1 MCAGVGNPPAAELAA
16 AVVLPV
22 ARFVV
27 VTAAAAAAM
36 QSCSESEAGYF
47 QMVAAAAAA
56 AELGPVNQKHS
67 YFIPNNKQTHSKI
80 CISSPPTCTE
90 RSNHKTLVT
99 NPAAIDTFYPDIN
112 LLLLLLLWL
121 LLLLK
126 RLLLMLE
133 KGLLM

>member
-1 MCAGVGNPPAAELAA
+1 MCAGVDNPPAAELAA

-27 VTAAAAAAM
+27 VTAAAAAM
-36 QSCSESEAGYF
+36 QSCSESEAGYC

-56 AELGPVNQKHS
+56 AAELGHVNQKHS
-67 YFIPNNKQTHSKI
+67 YFISINKQTHSKI

-126 RLLLMLE
+126 RLMLMLE

>member
-1 MCAGVGNPPAAELAA
+1 VDNPPAAELAA

-27 VTAAAAAAM
+27 VTAAAVAM
-36 QSCSESEAGYF
+36 QSCSESEAGYC
-47 QMVAAAAAA
+47 QMVAAAAA

-67 YFIPNNKQTHSKI
+67 YFISNNKQTHSKI

>member
-1 MCAGVGNPPAAELAA
+1 VDNPPAVELAA
-16 AVVLPV
+16 AVVSPV

-27 VTAAAAAAM
+27 VTAAAAAM
-36 QSCSESEAGYF
+36 QSCSESEAGYC
-47 QMVAAAAAA
+47 QMVAAA

-67 YFIPNNKQTHSKI
+67 YFVSNNKQTHSKI